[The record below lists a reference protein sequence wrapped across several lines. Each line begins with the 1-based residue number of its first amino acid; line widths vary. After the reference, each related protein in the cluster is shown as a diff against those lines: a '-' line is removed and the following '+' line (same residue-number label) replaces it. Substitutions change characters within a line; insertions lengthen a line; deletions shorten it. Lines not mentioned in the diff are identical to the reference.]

1 MSTFKVVYPA
11 QPSPGPLQKK
21 RQREG
26 ERERERD
33 NEISHVG
40 SDNLYG
46 YLSVLWPTA
55 LPHMTAENKRAKKP
69 CAPSSSV
76 HGHTVSKPTY
86 VEWSRVEMDRD
97 DTYRRI
103 VI

>member
-11 QPSPGPLQKK
+11 LAPCKRKK
-21 RQREG
+21 QREG
-26 ERERERD
+26 ERERD
-33 NEISHVG
+33 SEISH
-40 SDNLYG
+40 LYG

-76 HGHTVSKPTY
+76 HVHTVSKPTY
-86 VEWSRVEMDRD
+86 VESSRVGIDRD
-97 DTYRRI
+97 NTYRRI